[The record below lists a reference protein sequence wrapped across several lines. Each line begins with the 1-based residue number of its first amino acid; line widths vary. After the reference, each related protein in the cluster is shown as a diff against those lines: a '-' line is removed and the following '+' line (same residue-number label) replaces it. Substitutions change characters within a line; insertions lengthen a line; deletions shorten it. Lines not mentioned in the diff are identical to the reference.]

1 MSRNFEIMLEY
12 EAVPGKRPTRAEY
25 EAKLG
30 SSISSK
36 DMWPSFVPISNGAR
50 GLYKDFD
57 GLDFR
62 QDWACGNIGHQFKEL
77 LELIFSSLFP
87 KTAFCLR

>member
-36 DMWPSFVPISNGAR
+36 DRCPWFAPISNGAR
-50 GLYKDFD
+50 ALYKDF
-57 GLDFR
+57 
-62 QDWACGNIGHQFKEL
+62 ACFMHGG
-77 LELIFSSLFP
+77 
-87 KTAFCLR
+87 TAFSTHVDYVPLDLSP

>member
-36 DMWPSFVPISNGAR
+36 DTWPSFVPISNDAR
-50 GLYKDFD
+50 ALYKEFERGDLL
-57 GLDFR
+57 LD
-62 QDWACGNIGHQFKEL
+62 L
-77 LELIFSSLFP
+77 Y
-87 KTAFCLR
+87 